1 MKIIYKSLMTI
12 AFAGLSLASCDK
24 ELKEETAMEVG
35 VVTDSNVSFDGKTV
49 TVKKGNPVTFSFDGD
64 PDFIS
69 FLIWSTI
76 GTSIAFA
83 LNIGADVEPDPLLP
97 LSEPESV
104 SCITF
109 NSSYDANCC
118 CFAFA
123 FFLLAFVFLSVA
135 CVFL

>member
-64 PDFIS
+64 PDFI
-69 FLIWSTI
+69 
-76 GTSIAFA
+76 
-83 LNIGADVEPDPLLP
+83 
-97 LSEPESV
+97 
-104 SCITF
+104 TF
-109 NSSYDANCC
+109 FKLEKLTMKYKFRNRTRDENRGYRKM
-118 CFAFA
+118 
-123 FFLLAFVFLSVA
+123 
-135 CVFL
+135 